1 MKLFKTLVVEDNIT
15 FRQTLLEILSARFPF
30 MVIEEAGDGREA
42 LQKADTFSPDLI
54 FMDIKLPDDNG
65 LELTQRIKAKYPEIV
80 VIVLT
85 GYDLPEYRE
94 AAFQHGANYFLVK
107 GSSTEKEILTIV
119 ETILS
124 DLGFS
129 MDIPKG
135 RSQVG

>member
-42 LQKADTFSPDLI
+42 LQKADTFFPDLI

-65 LELTQRIKAKYPEIV
+65 LELTQKIKAKFPEIV

-94 AAFQHGANYFLVK
+94 ASLRYADYFFSK
-107 GSSTEKEILTIV
+107 DSSSAENIFTLIQSVL
-119 ETILS
+119 
-124 DLGFS
+124 
-129 MDIPKG
+129 
-135 RSQVG
+135 